1 MYAIVAEICYGEIM
15 KRIIIIF
22 FLILFSSSKSFAE
35 VTAEDV
41 LKNNFGDEINNKI
54 YCGYTGFGG
63 MIEMKVLSKFFIDKK
78 NNYVYGTYINEE
90 FGDDLVNGIFYK
102 GELEGDNLKI
112 FTTDQ
117 YGNGKLVIK
126 FDNNFNEFKGMWTEN
141 KSGPFKWNG
150 KAGNFCSE

>member
-1 MYAIVAEICYGEIM
+1 M

-78 NNYVYGTYINEE
+78 NNRVFGTYINED
-90 FGDDLVNGIFYK
+90 FGEVTNGIFYK
-102 GELEGDNLKI
+102 GELKGNNLKI
-112 FTTDQ
+112 FTTDN
-117 YGNGKLVIK
+117 YGNGELVVV
-126 FDNNFNEFKGMWTEN
+126 FDDSFNEFSGTWTEDN
-141 KSGPFKWNG
+141 KKTRFKWNG
-150 KAGNFCSE
+150 KVGEFCNE